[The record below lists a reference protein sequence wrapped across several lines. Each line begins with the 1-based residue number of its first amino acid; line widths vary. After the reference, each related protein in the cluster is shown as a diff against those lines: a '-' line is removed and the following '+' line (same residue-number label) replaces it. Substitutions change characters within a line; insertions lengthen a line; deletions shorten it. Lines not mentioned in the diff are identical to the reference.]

1 MTADLRARVAAYAA
15 CFEQMTPATVSRLRE
30 VAAADVH
37 FQDPFNDVRGIE
49 RMERCMHA
57 MYADATD
64 VRFEILHWAIEGE
77 TAYLRWRFWFKPK
90 RLKADRP
97 WQVEGMSEL
106 RFDAAGLVAEH
117 IDHWDAASQFYARLP
132 VLGGIIRWVQRRL
145 KVA

>member
-1 MTADLRARVAAYAA
+1 MTVDLRERVAAYAA

-30 VAAADVH
+30 VAAADVR
-37 FQDPFNDVRGIE
+37 FKDPFNDVRGIE

-57 MYADATD
+57 MFADASD
-64 VRFEILHWAIEGE
+64 VRFKVLHWAIEGD

-97 WQVEGMSEL
+97 WEVEGLSEL

-132 VLGGIIRWVQRRL
+132 VLGGIIRWVQGGL
-145 KVA
+145 MVD